1 VTRSLIHISSW
12 VFSALTL
19 YILGLP
25 PLAAGGA
32 QEIGRPTG
40 QDSAIH
46 TASGEDRIKLQNLI
60 DEIVARSP
68 EIKAARERW
77 EAAKA
82 VVPQVQT
89 LPDPRL
95 KFGYQRMPMASPG
108 LQGAMYGFGQEI
120 PFPGKLGLKG
130 EVAQR
135 EAERLEQEFNATRLR
150 LVATLKEAYF
160 NLHYVHK
167 SIEIVE
173 KNKALLMQFEKTAKA
188 RYSVGQAAQQDVFRA
203 QVEISRVLDRLAVLD
218 QQKESLHAAI
228 NRLLN
233 HPPAGPLGTPEE
245 IQTTI
250 LTIPLQELSKRAD
263 EFSPAL
269 LATAK
274 SIDRSERSVS
284 LAKRQYYPDFDITAL
299 GLHNDRINDNGY
311 QVMVGIKIP
320 LFYETKQRQG
330 VREAL
335 ASLEGAR
342 EDFIATRQDLL
353 FQVKNRFVQAQR
365 AERLITILRDAI
377 IPQATMALQASQAG
391 YGVGKID
398 FLTLLNSLLT
408 LQESELE
415 LHGEMVAH
423 ENAMARLEEA
433 TGGPLTITGSVPPG
447 DPARSLENGERDTG
461 GVLRR

>member
-1 VTRSLIHISSW
+1 MKLSLAPYQESFVLIV
-12 VFSALTL
+12 VFSAVVLSPWSV
-19 YILGLP
+19 LG
-25 PLAAGGA
+25 A
-32 QEIGRPTG
+32 
-40 QDSAIH
+40 
-46 TASGEDRIKLQNLI
+46 EDRGVVAPDGIAHTSHSELRIDLPGLI
-60 DEIVARSP
+60 GDLERANP
-68 EIKAARERW
+68 EIKAARQRW
-77 EAAKA
+77 EAANA

-95 KFGYQRMPMASPG
+95 QLGYQRMPMVPPVVE
-108 LQGAMYGFGQEI
+108 GAIYGFGQDI

-150 LVATLKEAYF
+150 LIATLKEAYF

-173 KNKALLMQFEKTAKA
+173 RNKALLMQFEKTAKA

-233 HPPAGPLGTPEE
+233 RPPAGPLGTPEE
-245 IQTTI
+245 VQTTI
-250 LTIPLQELSKRAD
+250 LTIPLQELSRRAD

-299 GLHNDRINDNGY
+299 GLRNDKINDNGY

-320 LFYETKQRQG
+320 LFYETKQKQG

-335 ASLEGAR
+335 AGLEGAR
-342 EDFIATRQDLL
+342 EDFATTRQDLL
-353 FQVKNRFVQAQR
+353 FQVKDGFVQAQR

-377 IPQATMALQASQAG
+377 IPQATLALQAAQVS
-391 YGVGKID
+391 YTVGKVD
-398 FLTLLNSLLT
+398 FLTLLNSLLI
-408 LQESELE
+408 LQDSQLE
-415 LHGEMVAH
+415 LHGEMVNH
-423 ENAMARLEEA
+423 EKALARLEA
-433 TGGPLTITGSVPPG
+433 VTGGPLGGPLSERKPGS
-447 DPARSLENGERDTG
+447 
-461 GVLRR
+461 

>member
-1 VTRSLIHISSW
+1 MKPSGASHRRSFVSAVVIVTLALSPWSARGAENRANEPRIDLPALIGE
-12 VFSALTL
+12 LE
-19 YILGLP
+19 
-25 PLAAGGA
+25 AAN
-32 QEIGRPTG
+32 P
-40 QDSAIH
+40 D
-46 TASGEDRIKLQNLI
+46 
-60 DEIVARSP
+60 
-68 EIKAARERW
+68 IKAARQRW
-77 EAAKA
+77 EAARA

-95 KFGYQRMPMASPG
+95 QFGYQRMPMTDP

-135 EAERLEQEFNATRLR
+135 EAERLEQEYHATRLR
-150 LVATLKEAYF
+150 LVAALKQAYF
-160 NLHYVHK
+160 DLHFVHQ

-173 KNKALLMQFEKTAKA
+173 KNKALLTQFEKTAKA

-233 HPPAGPLGTPEE
+233 RPPAGPLGTPGA

-250 LTIPLQELSKRAD
+250 LTVPLQELSRRA
-263 EFSPAL
+263 EAFSPAL

-274 SIDRSERSVS
+274 SVDRSERSVS
-284 LAKRQYYPDFDITAL
+284 LAKRQYYPDFDVTAL
-299 GLHNDRINDNGY
+299 GLRNDRINDNGY

-320 LFYETKQRQG
+320 LFYETKQKQG

-335 ASLEGAR
+335 AGLESSR
-342 EDFIATRQDLL
+342 EEFAATRQDLL
-353 FQVKNRFVQAQR
+353 FQVKDGFVQAQR

-377 IPQATMALQASQAG
+377 IPQATLGLQAAQAG
-391 YGVGKID
+391 YAVGKVD

-408 LQESELE
+408 LQDSQLE
-415 LHGEMVAH
+415 LHGEMVNH
-423 ENAMARLEEA
+423 EKALARLEA
-433 TGGPLTITGSVPPG
+433 VTGGPLIGPQP
-447 DPARSLENGERDTG
+447 ERKPEP
-461 GVLRR
+461 

>member
-1 VTRSLIHISSW
+1 VKLSVVSHHGRFVPLI
-12 VFSALTL
+12 VFSVVLL
-19 YILGLP
+19 LP
-25 PLAAGGA
+25 WSVRGA
-32 QEIGRPTG
+32 
-40 QDSAIH
+40 
-46 TASGEDRIKLQNLI
+46 EDRGVVVPDGTAHTSHSELRIDLPGLI
-60 DEIVARSP
+60 GELESVNP
-68 EIKAARERW
+68 EIKAARQRW
-77 EAAKA
+77 EASQA

-95 KFGYQRMPMASPG
+95 QLGYQRMPMVPPVVE
-108 LQGAMYGFGQEI
+108 GAIYGFGQDI
-120 PFPGKLGLKG
+120 PFPGKLSLKG

-150 LVATLKEAYF
+150 LIATLKEAYF

-173 KNKALLMQFEKTAKA
+173 RNKVLLMQFEKTAKT

-233 HPPAGPLGTPEE
+233 RPPAGPLGTPAEV
-245 IQTTI
+245 QTTI
-250 LTIPLQELSKRAD
+250 LTIPLQELSRRAE

-274 SIDRSERSVS
+274 GIDRSERSVS

-299 GLHNDRINDNGY
+299 GLRNDKINDNGY

-320 LFYETKQRQG
+320 LFYETKQKQG
-330 VREAL
+330 VREAQ

-342 EDFIATRQDLL
+342 EEFATTRQDLL
-353 FQVKNRFVQAQR
+353 FQVKDGFVQAQR

-377 IPQATMALQASQAG
+377 IPQATLALQAAQAS
-391 YGVGKID
+391 YTVGKVD
-398 FLTLLNSLLT
+398 FLTLLNSLLI
-408 LQESELE
+408 LQDSQLE
-415 LHGEMVAH
+415 LHGEMVNH
-423 ENAMARLEEA
+423 EKALARLEA
-433 TGGPLTITGSVPPG
+433 VTGGPLGGPLSERKPG
-447 DPARSLENGERDTG
+447 P
-461 GVLRR
+461 

>member
-1 VTRSLIHISSW
+1 MKPSIVPVQGYIIPVV
-12 VFSALTL
+12 VFSAVVLS
-19 YILGLP
+19 P
-25 PLAAGGA
+25 WSVRGA
-32 QEIGRPTG
+32 
-40 QDSAIH
+40 
-46 TASGEDRIKLQNLI
+46 EDRGIVVPDGTAHTSHSELRIDLPGLI
-60 DEIVARSP
+60 GELERANP
-68 EIKAARERW
+68 EIKAARQRW
-77 EAAKA
+77 EASKA

-95 KFGYQRMPMASPG
+95 QLGYQRMPMVPPVVE
-108 LQGAMYGFGQEI
+108 GAMYGFGQEI

-150 LVATLKEAYF
+150 LIATLKEAYF
-160 NLHYVHK
+160 NLHFVHK

-173 KNKALLMQFEKTAKA
+173 RNKVLLMQFEKTAKA

-233 HPPAGPLGTPEE
+233 RPPAGPLGAPAE

-250 LTIPLQELSKRAD
+250 LTIPLQDLSRRAD

-299 GLHNDRINDNGY
+299 GLRNDKINDNGY

-320 LFYETKQRQG
+320 LFYETKQKQG

-335 ASLEGAR
+335 AGLEGAK
-342 EDFIATRQDLL
+342 EDFATTRQDLL
-353 FQVKNRFVQAQR
+353 FQVKDGFVQAQR

-377 IPQATMALQASQAG
+377 IPQATLALQAAQAS
-391 YGVGKID
+391 YTVGKVD
-398 FLTLLNSLLT
+398 FLTLLNSLLI
-408 LQESELE
+408 LQDSQLE
-415 LHGEMVAH
+415 LHGEMVNH
-423 ENAMARLEEA
+423 EKALARLEA
-433 TGGPLTITGSVPPG
+433 VTGGPLSRPLSERKPGS
-447 DPARSLENGERDTG
+447 
-461 GVLRR
+461 

>member
-1 VTRSLIHISSW
+1 VKRSLFRITSW
-12 VFSALTL
+12 AFSALTFCL
-19 YILGLP
+19 LGLP
-25 PLAAGGA
+25 PLDAGGA

-40 QDSAIH
+40 QDSAVH
-46 TASGEDRIKLQNLI
+46 TASAEDRIKLQNLI

-68 EIKAARERW
+68 QIKAARERW

-89 LPDPRL
+89 LPDPML
-95 KFGYQRMPMASPG
+95 KFGYQRMPMVDP

-120 PFPGKLGLKG
+120 PFPGKLSLKG

-135 EAERLEQEFNATRLR
+135 EADRLEQEYLATRLR
-150 LVATLKEAYF
+150 LIASLKEAYF
-160 NLHYVHK
+160 NLHFVHK
-167 SIEIVE
+167 SIEVVE
-173 KNKALLMQFEKTAKA
+173 KNKVLLQQFEKTAKA

-250 LTIPLQELSKRAD
+250 LTIPLHELSKRAD

-284 LAKRQYYPDFDITAL
+284 LAKRQYYPDFDVTAL
-299 GLHNDRINDNGY
+299 GLRNDRINDNGY
-311 QVMVGIKIP
+311 QFMVGIKIP
-320 LFYETKQRQG
+320 LFYETKQKQG

-447 DPARSLENGERDTG
+447 DPARSLESGERDVE

>member
-1 VTRSLIHISSW
+1 MKLSVAPHQVRFVLI
-12 VFSALTL
+12 VAFSAVVLSPWSVRGT
-19 YILGLP
+19 
-25 PLAAGGA
+25 
-32 QEIGRPTG
+32 
-40 QDSAIH
+40 
-46 TASGEDRIKLQNLI
+46 EDRRVVTPDETAHTTHSELRIDLPALI
-60 DEIVARSP
+60 GELERVNP
-68 EIKAARERW
+68 EIKAARQRW
-77 EAAKA
+77 EASKA

-95 KFGYQRMPMASPG
+95 QLGYQRMPMVPPVVE
-108 LQGAMYGFGQEI
+108 GAIYGFGQDI

-150 LVATLKEAYF
+150 LIATLKEAYF
-160 NLHYVHK
+160 NLHFVHK

-173 KNKALLMQFEKTAKA
+173 RNKVLLMQFEKTAKA

-233 HPPAGPLGTPEE
+233 RPPAGPLGTPAE

-250 LTIPLQELSKRAD
+250 LTIPLQDLSRRAD

-299 GLHNDRINDNGY
+299 GLRNDKINDNGY

-320 LFYETKQRQG
+320 LFYETKQKQG

-335 ASLEGAR
+335 AGLEGAK
-342 EDFIATRQDLL
+342 EDFATTRQDLL
-353 FQVKNRFVQAQR
+353 FQVKDGFVQAQR

-377 IPQATMALQASQAG
+377 IPQATLALQAAQAS
-391 YGVGKID
+391 YTVGKVD
-398 FLTLLNSLLT
+398 FLTLLNSLLI
-408 LQESELE
+408 LQDSQLE
-415 LHGEMVAH
+415 LHGEMVNH
-423 ENAMARLEEA
+423 EKALARLEA
-433 TGGPLTITGSVPPG
+433 VTGGPLGGPLS
-447 DPARSLENGERDTG
+447 ERKPEP
-461 GVLRR
+461 

>member
-1 VTRSLIHISSW
+1 MKPSIAPHQGWFALIV
-12 VFSALTL
+12 VFSAVVLS
-19 YILGLP
+19 P
-25 PLAAGGA
+25 WSVGGA
-32 QEIGRPTG
+32 
-40 QDSAIH
+40 
-46 TASGEDRIKLQNLI
+46 EDRGIVISDGVAHASPSELRIDLPGLI
-60 DEIVARSP
+60 GELERANP
-68 EIKAARERW
+68 EIKAARQRW
-77 EAAKA
+77 EASKA

-95 KFGYQRMPMASPG
+95 QLGYQRMPMVPPVVE
-108 LQGAMYGFGQEI
+108 GAIYGFGQDI

-135 EAERLEQEFNATRLR
+135 EAERLEQEFTATRLR
-150 LVATLKEAYF
+150 LIATLKESYF
-160 NLHYVHK
+160 NLHFVHK

-173 KNKALLMQFEKTAKA
+173 RNKTLLMQFEKTAKA

-218 QQKESLHAAI
+218 QQKESLHATI

-233 HPPAGPLGTPEE
+233 RPPAGPLGTPQE

-250 LTIPLQELSKRAD
+250 LTIPLQELSRRAD

-284 LAKRQYYPDFDITAL
+284 LAKRQYYPDFDVTAL
-299 GLHNDRINDNGY
+299 GLRNDKINDNGY

-320 LFYETKQRQG
+320 LFYETKQKQG

-335 ASLEGAR
+335 ATLEGAR
-342 EDFIATRQDLL
+342 EDFATTRQDLL
-353 FQVKNRFVQAQR
+353 FQVKDGFVQAQR

-377 IPQATMALQASQAG
+377 IPQATLALQAAQAS
-391 YGVGKID
+391 YTVGKVD
-398 FLTLLNSLLT
+398 FLTLLNSLLI
-408 LQESELE
+408 LQDSQLE
-415 LHGEMVAH
+415 LHGEMVNH
-423 ENAMARLEEA
+423 EKALARLEA
-433 TGGPLTITGSVPPG
+433 VIGGSIGGPLSERKPG
-447 DPARSLENGERDTG
+447 P
-461 GVLRR
+461 

>member
-1 VTRSLIHISSW
+1 MKQSVVHIQGYFVPLV
-12 VFSALTL
+12 VFSAIAL
-19 YILGLP
+19 LP
-25 PLAAGGA
+25 WSVRGA
-32 QEIGRPTG
+32 
-40 QDSAIH
+40 
-46 TASGEDRIKLQNLI
+46 EDRGVVAPDGTAHASHGELRIDLPGLI
-60 DEIVARSP
+60 GELESTNP
-68 EIKAARERW
+68 EIRAARQRW

-95 KFGYQRMPMASPG
+95 QLGYQRMPMVPPVVE
-108 LQGAMYGFGQEI
+108 GAIYGFGQDI

-150 LVATLKEAYF
+150 LIATLKEAYF
-160 NLHYVHK
+160 NLHFVHK

-173 KNKALLMQFEKTAKA
+173 RNKALLMHFEKTAKS

-233 HPPAGPLGTPEE
+233 RPPAGPLGTPAE

-250 LTIPLQELSKRAD
+250 LTIPLQELSRRTD

-299 GLHNDRINDNGY
+299 GLRNDRINDNGY

-320 LFYETKQRQG
+320 LFYETKQKQG
-330 VREAL
+330 VREAV
-335 ASLEGAR
+335 ANLEGAR
-342 EDFIATRQDLL
+342 EDFTTTRQDLL
-353 FQVKNRFVQAQR
+353 FQVKDGFVQAQR

-377 IPQATMALQASQAG
+377 IPQATLALQAAQAS
-391 YGVGKID
+391 YAVGKVD
-398 FLTLLNSLLT
+398 FLTLLNSLLI
-408 LQESELE
+408 LQDSQLE
-415 LHGEMVAH
+415 LHGEMVNH
-423 ENAMARLEEA
+423 EKALARLEA
-433 TGGPLTITGSVPPG
+433 VTGGPLSGPLSEGKLGS
-447 DPARSLENGERDTG
+447 
-461 GVLRR
+461 